1 MGFIHDD
8 GDVTDKMITFH
19 FSQVT
24 GPRDN
29 VKKDIRAGVC
39 AGCSASHRVLSLQFE
54 LVDGQCFG
62 VLQLLNLL
70 HLLVVAS
77 DLLVDDHLDAT
88 AEGRRMF
95 ILTFFS
101 PHGTSVQC
109 HWVDLNVLR
118 GRLCDILHTEQR
130 VGAVWTAKD
139 AWSENYGQ
147 RVGRHAVVGLVFAHP
162 ETVHWM
168 LVDFFFFL

>member
-8 GDVTDKMITFH
+8 GDVTDKMITFR

-29 VKKDIRAGVC
+29 VKKVIRAGVC
-39 AGCSASHRVLSLQFE
+39 AGCSASHRVLSLQLE

-62 VLQLLNLL
+62 VLQLLDLL

-77 DLLVDDHLDAT
+77 DLLVDDHLDAP

-95 ILTFFS
+95 ILTFFFPPQNECPMS
-101 PHGTSVQC
+101 LG
-109 HWVDLNVLR
+109 
-118 GRLCDILHTEQR
+118 
-130 VGAVWTAKD
+130 
-139 AWSENYGQ
+139 
-147 RVGRHAVVGLVFAHP
+147 
-162 ETVHWM
+162 
-168 LVDFFFFL
+168 